1 MGRGRLSG
9 NVPMEG
15 DPMKRQLA
23 LFVLVALATVSCGGL
38 RSDGPGSGGGPAQSP
53 EADPDRVRIYSSA
66 FRELAATEGWFDPVL
81 LDERICPDVAD
92 VATADP
98 APCEE
103 RFTEAEQAT
112 LLAELADFPG
122 VRFVDDA
129 ERIRDRI
136 FADELQGAGLLTVGP
151 IEGDGDRV
159 TVGARSYCGSLCAHW
174 MTLVIQQGPDGWAVT
189 GTTGP
194 VAIS

>member
-1 MGRGRLSG
+1 
-9 NVPMEG
+9 
-15 DPMKRQLA
+15 MKRLA
-23 LFVLVALATVSCGGL
+23 FLVLVALAAVSCGGL
-38 RSDGPGSGGGPAQSP
+38 RNDGPGSDGGPTQPP
-53 EADPDRVRIYSSA
+53 EPDPDRVEIYSTA
-66 FRELAATEGWFDPVL
+66 FRELAETEGWFDPVL

-92 VATADP
+92 VSTSDP
-98 APCEE
+98 VPCEQ
-103 RFTEAEQAT
+103 RFTDAEQAA

-159 TVGARSYCGSLCAHW
+159 TVGGRSYCGSLCAHW
-174 MTLVIQQGPDGWAVT
+174 MTLVVERGTAGWAVT